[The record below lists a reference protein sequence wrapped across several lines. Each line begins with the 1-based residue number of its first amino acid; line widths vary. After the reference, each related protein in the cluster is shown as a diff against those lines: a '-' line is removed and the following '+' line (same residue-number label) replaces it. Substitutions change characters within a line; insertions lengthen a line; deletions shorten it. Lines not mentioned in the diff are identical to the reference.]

1 MEHTPGHTAHW
12 STHQDTLHIG
22 AHTRT
27 HCTLEHT
34 SVEEEVSHNRRLPM
48 DFQWMATEYNLL
60 TDHTIGINLVDST
73 RGYQRVDNM
82 AVCMCACE
90 GGGGGGLVER
100 GQLLGAMLKFKLQPT
115 FSDIIIEDQHRAGRV
130 GDGSID
136 RGYCDSSWS
145 EEAFKLKQEMAKQK
159 GSEWGHGRKERKSR
173 RER

>member
-1 MEHTPGHTAHW
+1 MDPQMVKQRLWRTPHW

-22 AHTRT
+22 A
-27 HCTLEHT
+27 HT

-90 GGGGGGLVER
+90 GGGGGGF
-100 GQLLGAMLKFKLQPT
+100 G
-115 FSDIIIEDQHRAGRV
+115 
-130 GDGSID
+130 
-136 RGYCDSSWS
+136 
-145 EEAFKLKQEMAKQK
+145 
-159 GSEWGHGRKERKSR
+159 
-173 RER
+173 